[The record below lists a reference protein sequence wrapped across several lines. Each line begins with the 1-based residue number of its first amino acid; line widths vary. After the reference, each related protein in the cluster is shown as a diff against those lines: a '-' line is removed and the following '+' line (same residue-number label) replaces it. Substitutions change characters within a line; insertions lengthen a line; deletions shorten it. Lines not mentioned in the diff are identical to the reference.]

1 MSMITIRNL
10 QFQYDAAPEINA
22 LYGIDLEI
30 RKGECIVLTG
40 ESGCGKTTLTR
51 CLNGLIPNFFEGTLT
66 GEILYEGVPVNKLE
80 QYELSRKIG
89 TVFQDSRSQ
98 FFAVNTTD
106 EVAFGCENL
115 AFPTERINQNVDAA
129 FSRMNIDV
137 LRDRSLFGLSSG
149 EKQRLAVASIYA
161 MDTDVIVLDEPTA
174 NLDGETI
181 QNLRELLFTLKAE
194 GKTLIISE
202 HRLSWLGGIADRYVY
217 MRKGRIEKIWG
228 AAEAACLSP
237 DVLREYGLRS
247 IQNVLFPTRKTP
259 ARSDANELT
268 CQNLCIYYG
277 KQEIIHDLN
286 FHFTWGEEGR
296 IIGIVGANGSGKTT
310 FSKVLCGLMA
320 PRTGKIH
327 LNGKKMT
334 HRELLKKT
342 YFVMQDAD
350 YQLFTESVTHEME
363 LAARKNKQ
371 KNVRSSKEETTN
383 ILDRFGLAE
392 YSERHPLSLSG
403 GQKQRVTIAASI
415 AAKSDILVLDEPTS
429 GLDGR
434 NMLRLKNILREL
446 KKQGMLIFIVTHDA
460 EFLEGLTDELLTIS
474 NKEENMD
481 KREKQQSP
489 LRGILQFASQ
499 RKGLLRISVILSV
512 LSSAFGMV
520 PYAAVA
526 VLLGKALDNAL
537 TIEWAVSLTLVAL
550 AGYFLKHFLYSKST
564 LCSHKAAYE
573 IIQNIRC
580 AIMRKMS
587 KMSMGTIQEKSSG
600 EFKQLVIDDSGSFVP
615 TSVTAGE
622 FTIFAKTGPAV
633 IKKAGVVVE
642 HTDFVGKY
650 PLTPGRT
657 LSALELSLIP
667 KLPEWYIIPP
677 EVVDICK
684 HAQKTTGRPMQ
695 MRNFLLRGPAGTGKT
710 MGAKA
715 IAAGLGLPYMKYTC
729 SANTEIFDF
738 TGMIFPET
746 DAVSTGSPE
755 LDREREILKSMGG
768 ISYANVA
775 KLMRFPDLDD
785 MDYDPAGVYQALTG
799 VENLAATVQDCM
811 SVVLE
816 KVTEKVQALSKR
828 AETCQSSG
836 QNYTYV
842 ETDFVKALKHGY
854 LVEVQEP
861 STIIQ
866 PGVLV
871 GLNSLLEQE
880 GSITLPTGEII
891 RRHPDTVVIVTTNVS
906 YEGCRQ
912 MNQSVVDRMSLVKDI
927 ELPEPEVMVQ
937 RAMAVTGC
945 ADEYLVSQMV
955 QVVNDM
961 ADYCRKNSITDGA
974 CGMRSLID
982 WVISAEI
989 SGDPYLS
996 AKYTVISKA
1005 TADEEDR
1012 EALITTILDPMFAPK
1027 RKRTSA

>member
-1 MSMITIRNL
+1 MSVSINNL
-10 QFQYDAAPEINA
+10 FNY
-22 LYGIDLEI
+22 
-30 RKGECIVLTG
+30 
-40 ESGCGKTTLTR
+40 
-51 CLNGLIPNFFEGTLT
+51 
-66 GEILYEGVPVNKLE
+66 
-80 QYELSRKIG
+80 
-89 TVFQDSRSQ
+89 SRSLPVP
-98 FFAVNTTD
+98 FDTMTNKKV
-106 EVAFGCENL
+106 
-115 AFPTERINQNVDAA
+115 
-129 FSRMNIDV
+129 
-137 LRDRSLFGLSSG
+137 
-149 EKQRLAVASIYA
+149 KVASMYGA
-161 MDTDVIVLDEPTA
+161 
-174 NLDGETI
+174 
-181 QNLRELLFTLKAE
+181 
-194 GKTLIISE
+194 KTE
-202 HRLSWLGGIADRYVY
+202 
-217 MRKGRIEKIWG
+217 
-228 AAEAACLSP
+228 
-237 DVLREYGLRS
+237 
-247 IQNVLFPTRKTP
+247 
-259 ARSDANELT
+259 
-268 CQNLCIYYG
+268 
-277 KQEIIHDLN
+277 
-286 FHFTWGEEGR
+286 
-296 IIGIVGANGSGKTT
+296 
-310 FSKVLCGLMA
+310 
-320 PRTGKIH
+320 
-327 LNGKKMT
+327 
-334 HRELLKKT
+334 
-342 YFVMQDAD
+342 
-350 YQLFTESVTHEME
+350 
-363 LAARKNKQ
+363 
-371 KNVRSSKEETTN
+371 
-383 ILDRFGLAE
+383 
-392 YSERHPLSLSG
+392 
-403 GQKQRVTIAASI
+403 
-415 AAKSDILVLDEPTS
+415 
-429 GLDGR
+429 
-434 NMLRLKNILREL
+434 
-446 KKQGMLIFIVTHDA
+446 
-460 EFLEGLTDELLTIS
+460 
-474 NKEENMD
+474 
-481 KREKQQSP
+481 
-489 LRGILQFASQ
+489 
-499 RKGLLRISVILSV
+499 
-512 LSSAFGMV
+512 
-520 PYAAVA
+520 
-526 VLLGKALDNAL
+526 
-537 TIEWAVSLTLVAL
+537 
-550 AGYFLKHFLYSKST
+550 ST
-564 LCSHKAAYE
+564 LCGSVIKAVHAMC
-573 IIQNIRC
+573 RC
-580 AIMRKMS
+580 MN
-587 KMSMGTIQEKSSG
+587 GTGEGAVGQIDTNKSVAEYKSSVG
-600 EFKQLVIDDSGSFVP
+600 PDAYHLVVFDAASGSALASVYDKNTELIEQYVAHPSQRDGAAIFFALMPFLMSDVEFDETFQEYYDQFIAGYPDMAKATESMAILCDNAYRRIKDDTCPAHINITVDKSGNLMRVSQGQLDSGSFVP

-650 PLTPGRT
+650 PLTLGRT
-657 LSALELSLIP
+657 LSALEQSLIP

-746 DAVSTGSPE
+746 DAVSTGSLE

-775 KLMRFPDLDD
+775 KLMRLPDLDD

-828 AETCQSSG
+828 AENRQSSG

>member
-1 MSMITIRNL
+1 MSVSINNL
-10 QFQYDAAPEINA
+10 FNY
-22 LYGIDLEI
+22 
-30 RKGECIVLTG
+30 
-40 ESGCGKTTLTR
+40 
-51 CLNGLIPNFFEGTLT
+51 
-66 GEILYEGVPVNKLE
+66 
-80 QYELSRKIG
+80 
-89 TVFQDSRSQ
+89 SRSLPVP
-98 FFAVNTTD
+98 FDTMTNKKV
-106 EVAFGCENL
+106 
-115 AFPTERINQNVDAA
+115 
-129 FSRMNIDV
+129 
-137 LRDRSLFGLSSG
+137 
-149 EKQRLAVASIYA
+149 KVASMYGA
-161 MDTDVIVLDEPTA
+161 
-174 NLDGETI
+174 
-181 QNLRELLFTLKAE
+181 
-194 GKTLIISE
+194 KTE
-202 HRLSWLGGIADRYVY
+202 
-217 MRKGRIEKIWG
+217 
-228 AAEAACLSP
+228 
-237 DVLREYGLRS
+237 
-247 IQNVLFPTRKTP
+247 
-259 ARSDANELT
+259 
-268 CQNLCIYYG
+268 
-277 KQEIIHDLN
+277 
-286 FHFTWGEEGR
+286 
-296 IIGIVGANGSGKTT
+296 
-310 FSKVLCGLMA
+310 
-320 PRTGKIH
+320 
-327 LNGKKMT
+327 
-334 HRELLKKT
+334 
-342 YFVMQDAD
+342 
-350 YQLFTESVTHEME
+350 
-363 LAARKNKQ
+363 
-371 KNVRSSKEETTN
+371 
-383 ILDRFGLAE
+383 
-392 YSERHPLSLSG
+392 
-403 GQKQRVTIAASI
+403 
-415 AAKSDILVLDEPTS
+415 
-429 GLDGR
+429 
-434 NMLRLKNILREL
+434 
-446 KKQGMLIFIVTHDA
+446 
-460 EFLEGLTDELLTIS
+460 
-474 NKEENMD
+474 
-481 KREKQQSP
+481 
-489 LRGILQFASQ
+489 
-499 RKGLLRISVILSV
+499 
-512 LSSAFGMV
+512 
-520 PYAAVA
+520 
-526 VLLGKALDNAL
+526 
-537 TIEWAVSLTLVAL
+537 
-550 AGYFLKHFLYSKST
+550 ST
-564 LCSHKAAYE
+564 LCGSVIKAVHAMC
-573 IIQNIRC
+573 RC
-580 AIMRKMS
+580 MN
-587 KMSMGTIQEKSSG
+587 GTGEGAVGQIDTNKSVAEYKSSVG
-600 EFKQLVIDDSGSFVP
+600 PDAYHLVVFDAASGSALASVYDKNTELIEQYVAHPSQRDGAAIFFALMPFLMSDVEFDETFQEYYDQFIAGYPDMAKATESMAILCDNAYRRIKDDTCPAHINITVDKSGNLMRVSQGQLDSGSFVP

-650 PLTPGRT
+650 PLTSGRT

-746 DAVSTGSPE
+746 DAVSTGSSE

-775 KLMRFPDLDD
+775 KLMRLPDLDD

-828 AETCQSSG
+828 AENRQSSG

-906 YEGCRQ
+906 YEGCRP

-927 ELPEPEVMVQ
+927 GLPEPEVMVQ

-1027 RKRTSA
+1027 RKRTTA

>member
-1 MSMITIRNL
+1 MSVSINNL
-10 QFQYDAAPEINA
+10 FNYSRSLPVPFDTMTNKKVKVASMYGAKTESTLCGSVIKAVHAMCRCMNGTGEGAVGQIDTNKSVAEYKSSVGPDAYHLVVFDAASGSA
-22 LYGIDLEI
+22 LASVYDKNTE
-30 RKGECIVLTG
+30 
-40 ESGCGKTTLTR
+40 
-51 CLNGLIPNFFEGTLT
+51 LI
-66 GEILYEGVPVNKLE
+66 E
-80 QYELSRKIG
+80 QY
-89 TVFQDSRSQ
+89 VAHPSQ
-98 FFAVNTTD
+98 RDGAAIFFA
-106 EVAFGCENL
+106 
-115 AFPTERINQNVDAA
+115 
-129 FSRMNIDV
+129 
-137 LRDRSLFGLSSG
+137 
-149 EKQRLAVASIYA
+149 
-161 MDTDVIVLDEPTA
+161 
-174 NLDGETI
+174 
-181 QNLRELLFTLKAE
+181 
-194 GKTLIISE
+194 
-202 HRLSWLGGIADRYVY
+202 
-217 MRKGRIEKIWG
+217 
-228 AAEAACLSP
+228 
-237 DVLREYGLRS
+237 
-247 IQNVLFPTRKTP
+247 
-259 ARSDANELT
+259 
-268 CQNLCIYYG
+268 
-277 KQEIIHDLN
+277 
-286 FHFTWGEEGR
+286 
-296 IIGIVGANGSGKTT
+296 
-310 FSKVLCGLMA
+310 LM
-320 PRTGKIH
+320 PF
-327 LNGKKMT
+327 LM
-334 HRELLKKT
+334 
-342 YFVMQDAD
+342 
-350 YQLFTESVTHEME
+350 S
-363 LAARKNKQ
+363 
-371 KNVRSSKEETTN
+371 
-383 ILDRFGLAE
+383 
-392 YSERHPLSLSG
+392 
-403 GQKQRVTIAASI
+403 
-415 AAKSDILVLDEPTS
+415 
-429 GLDGR
+429 
-434 NMLRLKNILREL
+434 
-446 KKQGMLIFIVTHDA
+446 DA
-460 EFLEGLTDELLTIS
+460 EFDETFQEYYDQFIAGYPDMAKATES
-474 NKEENMD
+474 MA
-481 KREKQQSP
+481 
-489 LRGILQFASQ
+489 ILC
-499 RKGLLRISVILSV
+499 
-512 LSSAFGMV
+512 
-520 PYAAVA
+520 
-526 VLLGKALDNAL
+526 DNAYRRIKDDTCPAHINITVDKSGNL
-537 TIEWAVSLTLVAL
+537 MRVSQ
-550 AGYFLKHFLYSKST
+550 G
-564 LCSHKAAYE
+564 
-573 IIQNIRC
+573 
-580 AIMRKMS
+580 
-587 KMSMGTIQEKSSG
+587 
-600 EFKQLVIDDSGSFVP
+600 QLDSGSFVP

-746 DAVSTGSPE
+746 DAVSTGSSE

-775 KLMRFPDLDD
+775 KLMRLPELDD

-828 AETCQSSG
+828 AENRQSSG
-836 QNYTYV
+836 QNYAYV

-927 ELPEPEVMVQ
+927 DLPEPEVMVQ

>member
-1 MSMITIRNL
+1 MSVSINNL
-10 QFQYDAAPEINA
+10 FNYSRSLPVPFDTMTNKKVKVASMYGAKTESTLCGSVIKAVHAMCRCMNGTGEGAVGQIDTNKSVAEYKSSVGPDAYHLVVFDAASGSA
-22 LYGIDLEI
+22 LASVYDKNTE
-30 RKGECIVLTG
+30 
-40 ESGCGKTTLTR
+40 
-51 CLNGLIPNFFEGTLT
+51 LI
-66 GEILYEGVPVNKLE
+66 E
-80 QYELSRKIG
+80 QY
-89 TVFQDSRSQ
+89 VAHPSQ
-98 FFAVNTTD
+98 RDGAAIFFA
-106 EVAFGCENL
+106 
-115 AFPTERINQNVDAA
+115 
-129 FSRMNIDV
+129 
-137 LRDRSLFGLSSG
+137 
-149 EKQRLAVASIYA
+149 
-161 MDTDVIVLDEPTA
+161 
-174 NLDGETI
+174 
-181 QNLRELLFTLKAE
+181 
-194 GKTLIISE
+194 
-202 HRLSWLGGIADRYVY
+202 
-217 MRKGRIEKIWG
+217 
-228 AAEAACLSP
+228 
-237 DVLREYGLRS
+237 
-247 IQNVLFPTRKTP
+247 
-259 ARSDANELT
+259 
-268 CQNLCIYYG
+268 
-277 KQEIIHDLN
+277 
-286 FHFTWGEEGR
+286 
-296 IIGIVGANGSGKTT
+296 
-310 FSKVLCGLMA
+310 LM
-320 PRTGKIH
+320 PF
-327 LNGKKMT
+327 LM
-334 HRELLKKT
+334 
-342 YFVMQDAD
+342 
-350 YQLFTESVTHEME
+350 S
-363 LAARKNKQ
+363 
-371 KNVRSSKEETTN
+371 
-383 ILDRFGLAE
+383 
-392 YSERHPLSLSG
+392 
-403 GQKQRVTIAASI
+403 
-415 AAKSDILVLDEPTS
+415 
-429 GLDGR
+429 
-434 NMLRLKNILREL
+434 
-446 KKQGMLIFIVTHDA
+446 DA
-460 EFLEGLTDELLTIS
+460 EFDETFQEYYDQFIAGYPDMAKATES
-474 NKEENMD
+474 MA
-481 KREKQQSP
+481 
-489 LRGILQFASQ
+489 ILC
-499 RKGLLRISVILSV
+499 
-512 LSSAFGMV
+512 
-520 PYAAVA
+520 
-526 VLLGKALDNAL
+526 DNAYRRIKDDTCPAHINITVDKSGNL
-537 TIEWAVSLTLVAL
+537 MRVSQ
-550 AGYFLKHFLYSKST
+550 G
-564 LCSHKAAYE
+564 
-573 IIQNIRC
+573 
-580 AIMRKMS
+580 
-587 KMSMGTIQEKSSG
+587 
-600 EFKQLVIDDSGSFVP
+600 QLDSGSFVP

-633 IKKAGVVVE
+633 IKKAGVMVE

-746 DAVSTGSPE
+746 DAVSTGSSE

-775 KLMRFPDLDD
+775 KLMRLPDLDD

-828 AETCQSSG
+828 AENRQSSG

-906 YEGCRQ
+906 YEGCRS

>member
-1 MSMITIRNL
+1 MSVSINNL
-10 QFQYDAAPEINA
+10 FNYSRSLPVPFDTMTNKKVKVASMYGAKTESTLCASVIKAVHAMCRCMNGTGEGAVGQIDTNKSVAEYKSSVGPDAYHLVVFDAASGSA
-22 LYGIDLEI
+22 LASVYDKNTE
-30 RKGECIVLTG
+30 
-40 ESGCGKTTLTR
+40 
-51 CLNGLIPNFFEGTLT
+51 LI
-66 GEILYEGVPVNKLE
+66 E
-80 QYELSRKIG
+80 QY
-89 TVFQDSRSQ
+89 VAHPSQ
-98 FFAVNTTD
+98 RDGAAIFFALMP
-106 EVAFGCENL
+106 FL
-115 AFPTERINQNVDAA
+115 
-129 FSRMNIDV
+129 M
-137 LRDRSLFGLSSG
+137 
-149 EKQRLAVASIYA
+149 
-161 MDTDVIVLDEPTA
+161 
-174 NLDGETI
+174 
-181 QNLRELLFTLKAE
+181 
-194 GKTLIISE
+194 
-202 HRLSWLGGIADRYVY
+202 
-217 MRKGRIEKIWG
+217 
-228 AAEAACLSP
+228 
-237 DVLREYGLRS
+237 
-247 IQNVLFPTRKTP
+247 
-259 ARSDANELT
+259 SDAEFDET
-268 CQNLCIYYG
+268 FQEYYDQFIAG
-277 KQEIIHDLN
+277 YPD
-286 FHFTWGEEGR
+286 
-296 IIGIVGANGSGKTT
+296 
-310 FSKVLCGLMA
+310 MA
-320 PRTGKIH
+320 K
-327 LNGKKMT
+327 
-334 HRELLKKT
+334 
-342 YFVMQDAD
+342 A
-350 YQLFTESVTHEME
+350 TESV
-363 LAARKNKQ
+363 A
-371 KNVRSSKEETTN
+371 
-383 ILDRFGLAE
+383 ILC
-392 YSERHPLSLSG
+392 
-403 GQKQRVTIAASI
+403 
-415 AAKSDILVLDEPTS
+415 
-429 GLDGR
+429 
-434 NMLRLKNILREL
+434 
-446 KKQGMLIFIVTHDA
+446 
-460 EFLEGLTDELLTIS
+460 
-474 NKEENMD
+474 
-481 KREKQQSP
+481 
-489 LRGILQFASQ
+489 
-499 RKGLLRISVILSV
+499 
-512 LSSAFGMV
+512 
-520 PYAAVA
+520 
-526 VLLGKALDNAL
+526 DNAYRRIKDDTCPAHINITVDKSGNL
-537 TIEWAVSLTLVAL
+537 MRVSQ
-550 AGYFLKHFLYSKST
+550 G
-564 LCSHKAAYE
+564 
-573 IIQNIRC
+573 
-580 AIMRKMS
+580 
-587 KMSMGTIQEKSSG
+587 
-600 EFKQLVIDDSGSFVP
+600 QLDSGSFVP

-775 KLMRFPDLDD
+775 KLMRLPDLDD

-828 AETCQSSG
+828 AENRQSSG
-836 QNYTYV
+836 QNYAYV

-906 YEGCRQ
+906 YEGCRS

>member
-1 MSMITIRNL
+1 MSVSINNL
-10 QFQYDAAPEINA
+10 FNYSRSLPIPFDTMTNKKVKVASMYGAKTESTLCGSVIKAVHAMCRCMNGTGEGAVGQIDTNKSVAEYKSSVGPDAYHLVVFDAASGSA
-22 LYGIDLEI
+22 LASVYDKNTE
-30 RKGECIVLTG
+30 
-40 ESGCGKTTLTR
+40 
-51 CLNGLIPNFFEGTLT
+51 LI
-66 GEILYEGVPVNKLE
+66 E
-80 QYELSRKIG
+80 QY
-89 TVFQDSRSQ
+89 VAHPSQ
-98 FFAVNTTD
+98 RDGAAIFFA
-106 EVAFGCENL
+106 
-115 AFPTERINQNVDAA
+115 
-129 FSRMNIDV
+129 
-137 LRDRSLFGLSSG
+137 
-149 EKQRLAVASIYA
+149 
-161 MDTDVIVLDEPTA
+161 
-174 NLDGETI
+174 
-181 QNLRELLFTLKAE
+181 
-194 GKTLIISE
+194 
-202 HRLSWLGGIADRYVY
+202 
-217 MRKGRIEKIWG
+217 
-228 AAEAACLSP
+228 
-237 DVLREYGLRS
+237 
-247 IQNVLFPTRKTP
+247 
-259 ARSDANELT
+259 
-268 CQNLCIYYG
+268 
-277 KQEIIHDLN
+277 
-286 FHFTWGEEGR
+286 
-296 IIGIVGANGSGKTT
+296 
-310 FSKVLCGLMA
+310 LM
-320 PRTGKIH
+320 PF
-327 LNGKKMT
+327 LM
-334 HRELLKKT
+334 
-342 YFVMQDAD
+342 
-350 YQLFTESVTHEME
+350 S
-363 LAARKNKQ
+363 
-371 KNVRSSKEETTN
+371 
-383 ILDRFGLAE
+383 
-392 YSERHPLSLSG
+392 
-403 GQKQRVTIAASI
+403 
-415 AAKSDILVLDEPTS
+415 
-429 GLDGR
+429 
-434 NMLRLKNILREL
+434 
-446 KKQGMLIFIVTHDA
+446 DA
-460 EFLEGLTDELLTIS
+460 EFDETFQEYYDQFIAGYPDMAKATES
-474 NKEENMD
+474 MA
-481 KREKQQSP
+481 
-489 LRGILQFASQ
+489 ILC
-499 RKGLLRISVILSV
+499 
-512 LSSAFGMV
+512 
-520 PYAAVA
+520 
-526 VLLGKALDNAL
+526 DNAYRRIKDDTCPAHINITVDKSGNL
-537 TIEWAVSLTLVAL
+537 MRVSQ
-550 AGYFLKHFLYSKST
+550 G
-564 LCSHKAAYE
+564 
-573 IIQNIRC
+573 
-580 AIMRKMS
+580 
-587 KMSMGTIQEKSSG
+587 
-600 EFKQLVIDDSGSFVP
+600 QLDSGSFVP

-746 DAVSTGSPE
+746 DAVSTGSSE

-775 KLMRFPDLDD
+775 KLMRLPDLDD

-828 AETCQSSG
+828 TENRQSSG

-906 YEGCRQ
+906 YEGCRS

>member
-1 MSMITIRNL
+1 MSVSINNL
-10 QFQYDAAPEINA
+10 FNYSRSLPVPFDTMTNKKVKVASMYGAKTESTLCGSVIKAVHAMCRCMNGTGEGAVGQIDTNKSVAEYKSSVGPDAYHLVVFDAASGSA
-22 LYGIDLEI
+22 LASVYDKNTE
-30 RKGECIVLTG
+30 
-40 ESGCGKTTLTR
+40 
-51 CLNGLIPNFFEGTLT
+51 LI
-66 GEILYEGVPVNKLE
+66 E
-80 QYELSRKIG
+80 QY
-89 TVFQDSRSQ
+89 VAHPSQ
-98 FFAVNTTD
+98 RDGAAIFFA
-106 EVAFGCENL
+106 
-115 AFPTERINQNVDAA
+115 
-129 FSRMNIDV
+129 
-137 LRDRSLFGLSSG
+137 
-149 EKQRLAVASIYA
+149 
-161 MDTDVIVLDEPTA
+161 
-174 NLDGETI
+174 
-181 QNLRELLFTLKAE
+181 
-194 GKTLIISE
+194 
-202 HRLSWLGGIADRYVY
+202 
-217 MRKGRIEKIWG
+217 
-228 AAEAACLSP
+228 
-237 DVLREYGLRS
+237 
-247 IQNVLFPTRKTP
+247 
-259 ARSDANELT
+259 
-268 CQNLCIYYG
+268 
-277 KQEIIHDLN
+277 
-286 FHFTWGEEGR
+286 
-296 IIGIVGANGSGKTT
+296 
-310 FSKVLCGLMA
+310 LM
-320 PRTGKIH
+320 PF
-327 LNGKKMT
+327 LM
-334 HRELLKKT
+334 
-342 YFVMQDAD
+342 
-350 YQLFTESVTHEME
+350 S
-363 LAARKNKQ
+363 
-371 KNVRSSKEETTN
+371 
-383 ILDRFGLAE
+383 
-392 YSERHPLSLSG
+392 
-403 GQKQRVTIAASI
+403 
-415 AAKSDILVLDEPTS
+415 
-429 GLDGR
+429 
-434 NMLRLKNILREL
+434 
-446 KKQGMLIFIVTHDA
+446 DA
-460 EFLEGLTDELLTIS
+460 EFDETFQEYYDQFIAGYPDMAKATES
-474 NKEENMD
+474 MA
-481 KREKQQSP
+481 
-489 LRGILQFASQ
+489 ILC
-499 RKGLLRISVILSV
+499 
-512 LSSAFGMV
+512 
-520 PYAAVA
+520 
-526 VLLGKALDNAL
+526 DNAYRRIKDDTCPAHINITVDKSGNL
-537 TIEWAVSLTLVAL
+537 MRVSQ
-550 AGYFLKHFLYSKST
+550 G
-564 LCSHKAAYE
+564 
-573 IIQNIRC
+573 
-580 AIMRKMS
+580 
-587 KMSMGTIQEKSSG
+587 
-600 EFKQLVIDDSGSFVP
+600 QLDSGSFVP

-746 DAVSTGSPE
+746 DAVSTGSSE

-775 KLMRFPDLDD
+775 KLMRLPHLDD

-828 AETCQSSG
+828 AENRQSSG

>member
-1 MSMITIRNL
+1 MSVSINNL
-10 QFQYDAAPEINA
+10 FNYSRSLPVPFDTVTNKKVKVASMYGAKTESTLCGSVIKAVHAMCRCMNGTGEGAVGQIDTNKSVAEYKSSVGPDAYHLVVFDAASGSA
-22 LYGIDLEI
+22 LASVYDKNTE
-30 RKGECIVLTG
+30 
-40 ESGCGKTTLTR
+40 
-51 CLNGLIPNFFEGTLT
+51 LI
-66 GEILYEGVPVNKLE
+66 E
-80 QYELSRKIG
+80 QY
-89 TVFQDSRSQ
+89 VAHPSQ
-98 FFAVNTTD
+98 RDGAAIFFA
-106 EVAFGCENL
+106 
-115 AFPTERINQNVDAA
+115 
-129 FSRMNIDV
+129 
-137 LRDRSLFGLSSG
+137 
-149 EKQRLAVASIYA
+149 
-161 MDTDVIVLDEPTA
+161 
-174 NLDGETI
+174 
-181 QNLRELLFTLKAE
+181 
-194 GKTLIISE
+194 
-202 HRLSWLGGIADRYVY
+202 
-217 MRKGRIEKIWG
+217 
-228 AAEAACLSP
+228 
-237 DVLREYGLRS
+237 
-247 IQNVLFPTRKTP
+247 
-259 ARSDANELT
+259 
-268 CQNLCIYYG
+268 
-277 KQEIIHDLN
+277 
-286 FHFTWGEEGR
+286 
-296 IIGIVGANGSGKTT
+296 
-310 FSKVLCGLMA
+310 LM
-320 PRTGKIH
+320 PF
-327 LNGKKMT
+327 LM
-334 HRELLKKT
+334 
-342 YFVMQDAD
+342 
-350 YQLFTESVTHEME
+350 S
-363 LAARKNKQ
+363 
-371 KNVRSSKEETTN
+371 
-383 ILDRFGLAE
+383 
-392 YSERHPLSLSG
+392 
-403 GQKQRVTIAASI
+403 
-415 AAKSDILVLDEPTS
+415 
-429 GLDGR
+429 
-434 NMLRLKNILREL
+434 
-446 KKQGMLIFIVTHDA
+446 DA
-460 EFLEGLTDELLTIS
+460 EFDETFQEYYDQFIAGYPDMAKATES
-474 NKEENMD
+474 MA
-481 KREKQQSP
+481 
-489 LRGILQFASQ
+489 ILC
-499 RKGLLRISVILSV
+499 
-512 LSSAFGMV
+512 
-520 PYAAVA
+520 
-526 VLLGKALDNAL
+526 DNAYRRIKDDTCPAHINITVDKSGNL
-537 TIEWAVSLTLVAL
+537 MRVSQ
-550 AGYFLKHFLYSKST
+550 G
-564 LCSHKAAYE
+564 
-573 IIQNIRC
+573 
-580 AIMRKMS
+580 
-587 KMSMGTIQEKSSG
+587 
-600 EFKQLVIDDSGSFVP
+600 QLDSGSFVP

-746 DAVSTGSPE
+746 DAVSTGSSE

-775 KLMRFPDLDD
+775 KLLRLPDLDD

-828 AETCQSSG
+828 AENRQSSG

>member
-1 MSMITIRNL
+1 MSVSINNL
-10 QFQYDAAPEINA
+10 FNYSRSLPVPFDTMTNKKVKVASMYGAKTESTLCGSVIKAVHAMCRCMNGTGEGAVGQIDANKSVAEYKSSVGPDAYHLVVFDAASGSA
-22 LYGIDLEI
+22 LASVYDKNTE
-30 RKGECIVLTG
+30 
-40 ESGCGKTTLTR
+40 
-51 CLNGLIPNFFEGTLT
+51 LI
-66 GEILYEGVPVNKLE
+66 E
-80 QYELSRKIG
+80 QY
-89 TVFQDSRSQ
+89 VAHPSQ
-98 FFAVNTTD
+98 RDGAAIFFA
-106 EVAFGCENL
+106 
-115 AFPTERINQNVDAA
+115 
-129 FSRMNIDV
+129 
-137 LRDRSLFGLSSG
+137 
-149 EKQRLAVASIYA
+149 
-161 MDTDVIVLDEPTA
+161 
-174 NLDGETI
+174 
-181 QNLRELLFTLKAE
+181 
-194 GKTLIISE
+194 
-202 HRLSWLGGIADRYVY
+202 
-217 MRKGRIEKIWG
+217 
-228 AAEAACLSP
+228 
-237 DVLREYGLRS
+237 
-247 IQNVLFPTRKTP
+247 
-259 ARSDANELT
+259 
-268 CQNLCIYYG
+268 
-277 KQEIIHDLN
+277 
-286 FHFTWGEEGR
+286 
-296 IIGIVGANGSGKTT
+296 
-310 FSKVLCGLMA
+310 LM
-320 PRTGKIH
+320 PF
-327 LNGKKMT
+327 LM
-334 HRELLKKT
+334 
-342 YFVMQDAD
+342 
-350 YQLFTESVTHEME
+350 S
-363 LAARKNKQ
+363 
-371 KNVRSSKEETTN
+371 
-383 ILDRFGLAE
+383 
-392 YSERHPLSLSG
+392 
-403 GQKQRVTIAASI
+403 
-415 AAKSDILVLDEPTS
+415 
-429 GLDGR
+429 
-434 NMLRLKNILREL
+434 
-446 KKQGMLIFIVTHDA
+446 DA
-460 EFLEGLTDELLTIS
+460 EFDETFQEYYDQFIAGYPDMAKATES
-474 NKEENMD
+474 MA
-481 KREKQQSP
+481 
-489 LRGILQFASQ
+489 ILC
-499 RKGLLRISVILSV
+499 
-512 LSSAFGMV
+512 
-520 PYAAVA
+520 
-526 VLLGKALDNAL
+526 DNAYRRIKDDTCPAHINITVDKSGNL
-537 TIEWAVSLTLVAL
+537 MRVSQ
-550 AGYFLKHFLYSKST
+550 G
-564 LCSHKAAYE
+564 
-573 IIQNIRC
+573 
-580 AIMRKMS
+580 
-587 KMSMGTIQEKSSG
+587 
-600 EFKQLVIDDSGSFVP
+600 QLDSGSFVP

-828 AETCQSSG
+828 AENRQSSG

-906 YEGCRQ
+906 YEGCRS

>member
-1 MSMITIRNL
+1 MSVSINNL
-10 QFQYDAAPEINA
+10 FNY
-22 LYGIDLEI
+22 
-30 RKGECIVLTG
+30 
-40 ESGCGKTTLTR
+40 
-51 CLNGLIPNFFEGTLT
+51 
-66 GEILYEGVPVNKLE
+66 
-80 QYELSRKIG
+80 
-89 TVFQDSRSQ
+89 SRSLPVP
-98 FFAVNTTD
+98 FDTMTNKKV
-106 EVAFGCENL
+106 
-115 AFPTERINQNVDAA
+115 
-129 FSRMNIDV
+129 
-137 LRDRSLFGLSSG
+137 
-149 EKQRLAVASIYA
+149 KVASMYGA
-161 MDTDVIVLDEPTA
+161 
-174 NLDGETI
+174 
-181 QNLRELLFTLKAE
+181 
-194 GKTLIISE
+194 KTE
-202 HRLSWLGGIADRYVY
+202 
-217 MRKGRIEKIWG
+217 
-228 AAEAACLSP
+228 
-237 DVLREYGLRS
+237 
-247 IQNVLFPTRKTP
+247 
-259 ARSDANELT
+259 
-268 CQNLCIYYG
+268 
-277 KQEIIHDLN
+277 
-286 FHFTWGEEGR
+286 
-296 IIGIVGANGSGKTT
+296 
-310 FSKVLCGLMA
+310 
-320 PRTGKIH
+320 
-327 LNGKKMT
+327 
-334 HRELLKKT
+334 
-342 YFVMQDAD
+342 
-350 YQLFTESVTHEME
+350 
-363 LAARKNKQ
+363 
-371 KNVRSSKEETTN
+371 
-383 ILDRFGLAE
+383 
-392 YSERHPLSLSG
+392 
-403 GQKQRVTIAASI
+403 
-415 AAKSDILVLDEPTS
+415 
-429 GLDGR
+429 
-434 NMLRLKNILREL
+434 
-446 KKQGMLIFIVTHDA
+446 
-460 EFLEGLTDELLTIS
+460 
-474 NKEENMD
+474 
-481 KREKQQSP
+481 
-489 LRGILQFASQ
+489 
-499 RKGLLRISVILSV
+499 
-512 LSSAFGMV
+512 
-520 PYAAVA
+520 
-526 VLLGKALDNAL
+526 
-537 TIEWAVSLTLVAL
+537 
-550 AGYFLKHFLYSKST
+550 ST
-564 LCSHKAAYE
+564 LCGSVIKAVHAMC
-573 IIQNIRC
+573 RC
-580 AIMRKMS
+580 MN
-587 KMSMGTIQEKSSG
+587 GTGEGAVGQIDTNKSVAEYKSSVG
-600 EFKQLVIDDSGSFVP
+600 PDAYHLVVFDAASGSALASVYDKNTELIEQYVAHPSQRDGAAIFFALMPFLMSDVEFDETFQEYYDQFIAGYPDMAKATESMAILCDNAYRRIKDDTCPAHINITVDKSGNLMRVSQGQLDSGSFVP

-746 DAVSTGSPE
+746 DAVSTGSLE

-775 KLMRFPDLDD
+775 KLMRLPDLDD

-828 AETCQSSG
+828 AENRQSSG

-961 ADYCRKNSITDGA
+961 VDYCRKNSITDGA

>member
-1 MSMITIRNL
+1 MSVSINNL
-10 QFQYDAAPEINA
+10 FNYSRSLPVPFDTMTNKKVKVASMYGAKTESTLCGSVIKAVHAMCRCMNGTGEGAVGQIDTNKSVAEYKSSIGPDAYHLVVFDAASGSA
-22 LYGIDLEI
+22 LASVYDKNTE
-30 RKGECIVLTG
+30 
-40 ESGCGKTTLTR
+40 
-51 CLNGLIPNFFEGTLT
+51 LI
-66 GEILYEGVPVNKLE
+66 E
-80 QYELSRKIG
+80 QY
-89 TVFQDSRSQ
+89 VAHPSQ
-98 FFAVNTTD
+98 RDGAAIFFA
-106 EVAFGCENL
+106 
-115 AFPTERINQNVDAA
+115 
-129 FSRMNIDV
+129 
-137 LRDRSLFGLSSG
+137 
-149 EKQRLAVASIYA
+149 
-161 MDTDVIVLDEPTA
+161 
-174 NLDGETI
+174 
-181 QNLRELLFTLKAE
+181 
-194 GKTLIISE
+194 
-202 HRLSWLGGIADRYVY
+202 
-217 MRKGRIEKIWG
+217 
-228 AAEAACLSP
+228 
-237 DVLREYGLRS
+237 
-247 IQNVLFPTRKTP
+247 
-259 ARSDANELT
+259 
-268 CQNLCIYYG
+268 
-277 KQEIIHDLN
+277 
-286 FHFTWGEEGR
+286 
-296 IIGIVGANGSGKTT
+296 
-310 FSKVLCGLMA
+310 LM
-320 PRTGKIH
+320 PF
-327 LNGKKMT
+327 LM
-334 HRELLKKT
+334 
-342 YFVMQDAD
+342 
-350 YQLFTESVTHEME
+350 S
-363 LAARKNKQ
+363 
-371 KNVRSSKEETTN
+371 
-383 ILDRFGLAE
+383 
-392 YSERHPLSLSG
+392 
-403 GQKQRVTIAASI
+403 
-415 AAKSDILVLDEPTS
+415 
-429 GLDGR
+429 
-434 NMLRLKNILREL
+434 
-446 KKQGMLIFIVTHDA
+446 DA
-460 EFLEGLTDELLTIS
+460 EFDETFQEYYDQFVAGYPDMAKATES
-474 NKEENMD
+474 MA
-481 KREKQQSP
+481 
-489 LRGILQFASQ
+489 ILC
-499 RKGLLRISVILSV
+499 
-512 LSSAFGMV
+512 
-520 PYAAVA
+520 
-526 VLLGKALDNAL
+526 DNAYRRIKDDTCPAHINITVDKSGNL
-537 TIEWAVSLTLVAL
+537 MRVSQ
-550 AGYFLKHFLYSKST
+550 G
-564 LCSHKAAYE
+564 
-573 IIQNIRC
+573 
-580 AIMRKMS
+580 
-587 KMSMGTIQEKSSG
+587 
-600 EFKQLVIDDSGSFVP
+600 QLDSGSFVP

-622 FTIFAKTGPAV
+622 FTIFAKTGAAV

-746 DAVSTGSPE
+746 DAVSTGSSE

-775 KLMRFPDLDD
+775 KLMRLPDLDD

-828 AETCQSSG
+828 AENRQSSG

>member
-1 MSMITIRNL
+1 MSVSINNL
-10 QFQYDAAPEINA
+10 FNYSRSLPVPFDTMTNKKVKVASMYGAKTESTLCGSVIKAVHAMCRCMNGTGEGAVGQIDTNKSVAEYKSSIGPDAYHLVVFDAASGSA
-22 LYGIDLEI
+22 LASVYDKNTE
-30 RKGECIVLTG
+30 
-40 ESGCGKTTLTR
+40 
-51 CLNGLIPNFFEGTLT
+51 LI
-66 GEILYEGVPVNKLE
+66 E
-80 QYELSRKIG
+80 QY
-89 TVFQDSRSQ
+89 VAHPSQ
-98 FFAVNTTD
+98 RDGAAIFFA
-106 EVAFGCENL
+106 
-115 AFPTERINQNVDAA
+115 
-129 FSRMNIDV
+129 
-137 LRDRSLFGLSSG
+137 
-149 EKQRLAVASIYA
+149 
-161 MDTDVIVLDEPTA
+161 
-174 NLDGETI
+174 
-181 QNLRELLFTLKAE
+181 
-194 GKTLIISE
+194 
-202 HRLSWLGGIADRYVY
+202 
-217 MRKGRIEKIWG
+217 
-228 AAEAACLSP
+228 
-237 DVLREYGLRS
+237 
-247 IQNVLFPTRKTP
+247 
-259 ARSDANELT
+259 
-268 CQNLCIYYG
+268 
-277 KQEIIHDLN
+277 
-286 FHFTWGEEGR
+286 
-296 IIGIVGANGSGKTT
+296 
-310 FSKVLCGLMA
+310 LM
-320 PRTGKIH
+320 PF
-327 LNGKKMT
+327 LM
-334 HRELLKKT
+334 
-342 YFVMQDAD
+342 
-350 YQLFTESVTHEME
+350 S
-363 LAARKNKQ
+363 
-371 KNVRSSKEETTN
+371 
-383 ILDRFGLAE
+383 
-392 YSERHPLSLSG
+392 
-403 GQKQRVTIAASI
+403 
-415 AAKSDILVLDEPTS
+415 
-429 GLDGR
+429 
-434 NMLRLKNILREL
+434 
-446 KKQGMLIFIVTHDA
+446 DA
-460 EFLEGLTDELLTIS
+460 EFDETFQEYYDQFIAGYPDMAKATES
-474 NKEENMD
+474 MA
-481 KREKQQSP
+481 
-489 LRGILQFASQ
+489 ILC
-499 RKGLLRISVILSV
+499 
-512 LSSAFGMV
+512 
-520 PYAAVA
+520 
-526 VLLGKALDNAL
+526 DNAYRRIKDDTCPAHINITVDKSGNL
-537 TIEWAVSLTLVAL
+537 MRVSQ
-550 AGYFLKHFLYSKST
+550 G
-564 LCSHKAAYE
+564 
-573 IIQNIRC
+573 
-580 AIMRKMS
+580 
-587 KMSMGTIQEKSSG
+587 
-600 EFKQLVIDDSGSFVP
+600 QLDSGSFVP

-746 DAVSTGSPE
+746 DAVSTGSSE

-775 KLMRFPDLDD
+775 KLLRLPELDD

-828 AETCQSSG
+828 TENRQSSG

-906 YEGCRQ
+906 YEGCRS

>member
-1 MSMITIRNL
+1 MSVSINNL
-10 QFQYDAAPEINA
+10 FNY
-22 LYGIDLEI
+22 
-30 RKGECIVLTG
+30 
-40 ESGCGKTTLTR
+40 
-51 CLNGLIPNFFEGTLT
+51 
-66 GEILYEGVPVNKLE
+66 
-80 QYELSRKIG
+80 
-89 TVFQDSRSQ
+89 SRSLPVP
-98 FFAVNTTD
+98 FDTMTNKKV
-106 EVAFGCENL
+106 
-115 AFPTERINQNVDAA
+115 
-129 FSRMNIDV
+129 
-137 LRDRSLFGLSSG
+137 
-149 EKQRLAVASIYA
+149 KVASMYGA
-161 MDTDVIVLDEPTA
+161 
-174 NLDGETI
+174 
-181 QNLRELLFTLKAE
+181 
-194 GKTLIISE
+194 KTE
-202 HRLSWLGGIADRYVY
+202 
-217 MRKGRIEKIWG
+217 
-228 AAEAACLSP
+228 
-237 DVLREYGLRS
+237 
-247 IQNVLFPTRKTP
+247 
-259 ARSDANELT
+259 
-268 CQNLCIYYG
+268 
-277 KQEIIHDLN
+277 
-286 FHFTWGEEGR
+286 
-296 IIGIVGANGSGKTT
+296 
-310 FSKVLCGLMA
+310 
-320 PRTGKIH
+320 
-327 LNGKKMT
+327 
-334 HRELLKKT
+334 
-342 YFVMQDAD
+342 
-350 YQLFTESVTHEME
+350 
-363 LAARKNKQ
+363 
-371 KNVRSSKEETTN
+371 
-383 ILDRFGLAE
+383 
-392 YSERHPLSLSG
+392 
-403 GQKQRVTIAASI
+403 
-415 AAKSDILVLDEPTS
+415 
-429 GLDGR
+429 
-434 NMLRLKNILREL
+434 
-446 KKQGMLIFIVTHDA
+446 
-460 EFLEGLTDELLTIS
+460 
-474 NKEENMD
+474 
-481 KREKQQSP
+481 
-489 LRGILQFASQ
+489 
-499 RKGLLRISVILSV
+499 
-512 LSSAFGMV
+512 
-520 PYAAVA
+520 
-526 VLLGKALDNAL
+526 
-537 TIEWAVSLTLVAL
+537 
-550 AGYFLKHFLYSKST
+550 ST
-564 LCSHKAAYE
+564 LCGSVIKAVHAMC
-573 IIQNIRC
+573 RC
-580 AIMRKMS
+580 MN
-587 KMSMGTIQEKSSG
+587 GTGEGAVGQIDTNKSVAEYKSSVG
-600 EFKQLVIDDSGSFVP
+600 PDAYHLVVFDAASGSALASVYDKNTELIEQYVAHPSQRDGAAIFFALMPFLMSDVEFDETFQEYYDQFIAGYPDMAKATESMAILCDNAYRRIKDDTCPAHINITVDKSGNLMRVSQGQLDSGSFVP

-738 TGMIFPET
+738 TGMIVPET
-746 DAVSTGSPE
+746 DAVSTGSSE

-775 KLMRFPDLDD
+775 KLMRLPDLDD

-828 AETCQSSG
+828 AENRQSSG

-906 YEGCRQ
+906 YEGCRS

>member
-1 MSMITIRNL
+1 MSVSINNL
-10 QFQYDAAPEINA
+10 FNYSRSLPVPFDTMTNKKVKVASMYGAKTESTLCGSVIKAVHAMCRCMNGTGEGAVGQIDTNKSVAEYKSSVGPDAYHLVVFDAASGSA
-22 LYGIDLEI
+22 LASVYDKNTE
-30 RKGECIVLTG
+30 
-40 ESGCGKTTLTR
+40 
-51 CLNGLIPNFFEGTLT
+51 LI
-66 GEILYEGVPVNKLE
+66 E
-80 QYELSRKIG
+80 QY
-89 TVFQDSRSQ
+89 VAHPSQ
-98 FFAVNTTD
+98 RDGAAIFFA
-106 EVAFGCENL
+106 
-115 AFPTERINQNVDAA
+115 
-129 FSRMNIDV
+129 
-137 LRDRSLFGLSSG
+137 
-149 EKQRLAVASIYA
+149 
-161 MDTDVIVLDEPTA
+161 
-174 NLDGETI
+174 
-181 QNLRELLFTLKAE
+181 
-194 GKTLIISE
+194 
-202 HRLSWLGGIADRYVY
+202 
-217 MRKGRIEKIWG
+217 
-228 AAEAACLSP
+228 
-237 DVLREYGLRS
+237 
-247 IQNVLFPTRKTP
+247 
-259 ARSDANELT
+259 
-268 CQNLCIYYG
+268 
-277 KQEIIHDLN
+277 
-286 FHFTWGEEGR
+286 
-296 IIGIVGANGSGKTT
+296 
-310 FSKVLCGLMA
+310 LM
-320 PRTGKIH
+320 PF
-327 LNGKKMT
+327 LM
-334 HRELLKKT
+334 
-342 YFVMQDAD
+342 
-350 YQLFTESVTHEME
+350 S
-363 LAARKNKQ
+363 
-371 KNVRSSKEETTN
+371 
-383 ILDRFGLAE
+383 
-392 YSERHPLSLSG
+392 
-403 GQKQRVTIAASI
+403 
-415 AAKSDILVLDEPTS
+415 
-429 GLDGR
+429 
-434 NMLRLKNILREL
+434 
-446 KKQGMLIFIVTHDA
+446 DA
-460 EFLEGLTDELLTIS
+460 EFDETFQAYYDQFIAGYPDMAKATES
-474 NKEENMD
+474 MA
-481 KREKQQSP
+481 
-489 LRGILQFASQ
+489 ILC
-499 RKGLLRISVILSV
+499 
-512 LSSAFGMV
+512 
-520 PYAAVA
+520 
-526 VLLGKALDNAL
+526 DNAYRRIKDDTCPAHINITVDKSGNL
-537 TIEWAVSLTLVAL
+537 MRVSQ
-550 AGYFLKHFLYSKST
+550 G
-564 LCSHKAAYE
+564 
-573 IIQNIRC
+573 
-580 AIMRKMS
+580 
-587 KMSMGTIQEKSSG
+587 
-600 EFKQLVIDDSGSFVP
+600 QLDSGSFVP

-710 MGAKA
+710 MGAKT

-746 DAVSTGSPE
+746 DAVSTGSSE

-775 KLMRFPDLDD
+775 KLMRLPELDD

-828 AETCQSSG
+828 AENRQSSG

-927 ELPEPEVMVQ
+927 DLPEPEVMVQ

>member
-1 MSMITIRNL
+1 MSVSINNL
-10 QFQYDAAPEINA
+10 FNYSRSLPVPFDTMTNKKVKVASMYGAKTESTLCGSVIKAVHAMCRCMNGTGEGAVGQIDANKSVAEYKSSVGPDTYHLVVFDAASGSA
-22 LYGIDLEI
+22 LASVYDKNTE
-30 RKGECIVLTG
+30 
-40 ESGCGKTTLTR
+40 
-51 CLNGLIPNFFEGTLT
+51 LI
-66 GEILYEGVPVNKLE
+66 E
-80 QYELSRKIG
+80 QY
-89 TVFQDSRSQ
+89 VAHPSQ
-98 FFAVNTTD
+98 RDGAAIFFA
-106 EVAFGCENL
+106 
-115 AFPTERINQNVDAA
+115 
-129 FSRMNIDV
+129 
-137 LRDRSLFGLSSG
+137 
-149 EKQRLAVASIYA
+149 
-161 MDTDVIVLDEPTA
+161 
-174 NLDGETI
+174 
-181 QNLRELLFTLKAE
+181 
-194 GKTLIISE
+194 
-202 HRLSWLGGIADRYVY
+202 
-217 MRKGRIEKIWG
+217 
-228 AAEAACLSP
+228 
-237 DVLREYGLRS
+237 
-247 IQNVLFPTRKTP
+247 
-259 ARSDANELT
+259 
-268 CQNLCIYYG
+268 
-277 KQEIIHDLN
+277 
-286 FHFTWGEEGR
+286 
-296 IIGIVGANGSGKTT
+296 
-310 FSKVLCGLMA
+310 LM
-320 PRTGKIH
+320 PF
-327 LNGKKMT
+327 LM
-334 HRELLKKT
+334 
-342 YFVMQDAD
+342 
-350 YQLFTESVTHEME
+350 S
-363 LAARKNKQ
+363 
-371 KNVRSSKEETTN
+371 
-383 ILDRFGLAE
+383 
-392 YSERHPLSLSG
+392 
-403 GQKQRVTIAASI
+403 
-415 AAKSDILVLDEPTS
+415 
-429 GLDGR
+429 
-434 NMLRLKNILREL
+434 
-446 KKQGMLIFIVTHDA
+446 DA
-460 EFLEGLTDELLTIS
+460 EFDETFQEYYDQFIAGYPDMAKATES
-474 NKEENMD
+474 MA
-481 KREKQQSP
+481 
-489 LRGILQFASQ
+489 ILC
-499 RKGLLRISVILSV
+499 
-512 LSSAFGMV
+512 
-520 PYAAVA
+520 
-526 VLLGKALDNAL
+526 DNAYRRIKDDTCPAHINITVDKSGNL
-537 TIEWAVSLTLVAL
+537 MRVSQ
-550 AGYFLKHFLYSKST
+550 G
-564 LCSHKAAYE
+564 
-573 IIQNIRC
+573 
-580 AIMRKMS
+580 
-587 KMSMGTIQEKSSG
+587 
-600 EFKQLVIDDSGSFVP
+600 QLDSGSFVP

-775 KLMRFPDLDD
+775 KLMRLPDLDD

-828 AETCQSSG
+828 AENRQSSG

-927 ELPEPEVMVQ
+927 DLPEPEVMVQ

-945 ADEYLVSQMV
+945 ADEYLVSLMV

>member
-1 MSMITIRNL
+1 MSVSINNL
-10 QFQYDAAPEINA
+10 FNYSRSLPVPFDTMTNKKVKVASMYGAKTESTLCGSVIKAVHAMCRCMNGTGEGAVGQIDTNKSVAEYKSSVGPDAYHLVVFDAASGSA
-22 LYGIDLEI
+22 LASVYDKNTE
-30 RKGECIVLTG
+30 
-40 ESGCGKTTLTR
+40 
-51 CLNGLIPNFFEGTLT
+51 LI
-66 GEILYEGVPVNKLE
+66 E
-80 QYELSRKIG
+80 QY
-89 TVFQDSRSQ
+89 VAHPSQ
-98 FFAVNTTD
+98 RDGAAIFFA
-106 EVAFGCENL
+106 
-115 AFPTERINQNVDAA
+115 
-129 FSRMNIDV
+129 
-137 LRDRSLFGLSSG
+137 
-149 EKQRLAVASIYA
+149 
-161 MDTDVIVLDEPTA
+161 
-174 NLDGETI
+174 
-181 QNLRELLFTLKAE
+181 
-194 GKTLIISE
+194 
-202 HRLSWLGGIADRYVY
+202 
-217 MRKGRIEKIWG
+217 
-228 AAEAACLSP
+228 
-237 DVLREYGLRS
+237 
-247 IQNVLFPTRKTP
+247 
-259 ARSDANELT
+259 
-268 CQNLCIYYG
+268 
-277 KQEIIHDLN
+277 
-286 FHFTWGEEGR
+286 
-296 IIGIVGANGSGKTT
+296 
-310 FSKVLCGLMA
+310 LM
-320 PRTGKIH
+320 PF
-327 LNGKKMT
+327 LM
-334 HRELLKKT
+334 
-342 YFVMQDAD
+342 
-350 YQLFTESVTHEME
+350 S
-363 LAARKNKQ
+363 
-371 KNVRSSKEETTN
+371 
-383 ILDRFGLAE
+383 
-392 YSERHPLSLSG
+392 
-403 GQKQRVTIAASI
+403 
-415 AAKSDILVLDEPTS
+415 
-429 GLDGR
+429 
-434 NMLRLKNILREL
+434 
-446 KKQGMLIFIVTHDA
+446 DA
-460 EFLEGLTDELLTIS
+460 EFDETFQEYYDQFIAGYPDMAKATES
-474 NKEENMD
+474 MA
-481 KREKQQSP
+481 
-489 LRGILQFASQ
+489 ILC
-499 RKGLLRISVILSV
+499 
-512 LSSAFGMV
+512 
-520 PYAAVA
+520 
-526 VLLGKALDNAL
+526 DNAYRRIKDDTCPAHINITVDKSGNL
-537 TIEWAVSLTLVAL
+537 MRVSQ
-550 AGYFLKHFLYSKST
+550 G
-564 LCSHKAAYE
+564 
-573 IIQNIRC
+573 
-580 AIMRKMS
+580 
-587 KMSMGTIQEKSSG
+587 
-600 EFKQLVIDDSGSFVP
+600 QLDSGSFVP

-746 DAVSTGSPE
+746 DAVSTGSSE

-775 KLMRFPDLDD
+775 KLLRLPDLDD

-828 AETCQSSG
+828 AENRQSSG

-927 ELPEPEVMVQ
+927 ELPEPKVMVQ

>member
-1 MSMITIRNL
+1 MSVSINNL
-10 QFQYDAAPEINA
+10 FNYSRSLPVPFDTMTNKKVKVASMYGAKTESTLCGSVIKAVHAMCRCMNGTGEGAVGQIDTNKSVAEYKSSVGPDAYHLVVFDAASGSA
-22 LYGIDLEI
+22 LASVYDKNTE
-30 RKGECIVLTG
+30 
-40 ESGCGKTTLTR
+40 
-51 CLNGLIPNFFEGTLT
+51 LI
-66 GEILYEGVPVNKLE
+66 E
-80 QYELSRKIG
+80 QY
-89 TVFQDSRSQ
+89 VAHPSQ
-98 FFAVNTTD
+98 RDGAAIFFA
-106 EVAFGCENL
+106 
-115 AFPTERINQNVDAA
+115 
-129 FSRMNIDV
+129 
-137 LRDRSLFGLSSG
+137 
-149 EKQRLAVASIYA
+149 
-161 MDTDVIVLDEPTA
+161 
-174 NLDGETI
+174 
-181 QNLRELLFTLKAE
+181 
-194 GKTLIISE
+194 
-202 HRLSWLGGIADRYVY
+202 
-217 MRKGRIEKIWG
+217 
-228 AAEAACLSP
+228 
-237 DVLREYGLRS
+237 
-247 IQNVLFPTRKTP
+247 
-259 ARSDANELT
+259 
-268 CQNLCIYYG
+268 
-277 KQEIIHDLN
+277 
-286 FHFTWGEEGR
+286 
-296 IIGIVGANGSGKTT
+296 
-310 FSKVLCGLMA
+310 LM
-320 PRTGKIH
+320 PF
-327 LNGKKMT
+327 LM
-334 HRELLKKT
+334 
-342 YFVMQDAD
+342 
-350 YQLFTESVTHEME
+350 S
-363 LAARKNKQ
+363 
-371 KNVRSSKEETTN
+371 
-383 ILDRFGLAE
+383 
-392 YSERHPLSLSG
+392 
-403 GQKQRVTIAASI
+403 
-415 AAKSDILVLDEPTS
+415 
-429 GLDGR
+429 
-434 NMLRLKNILREL
+434 
-446 KKQGMLIFIVTHDA
+446 DA
-460 EFLEGLTDELLTIS
+460 EFDETFQEYYDQFIAGYPDMAKATESMAILCDNAYRRIKDDTCPAHI
-474 NKEENMD
+474 NITVD
-481 KREKQQSP
+481 KSGNLMR
-489 LRGILQFASQ
+489 ASQ
-499 RKGLLRISVILSV
+499 G
-512 LSSAFGMV
+512 
-520 PYAAVA
+520 
-526 VLLGKALDNAL
+526 
-537 TIEWAVSLTLVAL
+537 
-550 AGYFLKHFLYSKST
+550 
-564 LCSHKAAYE
+564 
-573 IIQNIRC
+573 
-580 AIMRKMS
+580 
-587 KMSMGTIQEKSSG
+587 
-600 EFKQLVIDDSGSFVP
+600 QLDSGSFVP

-746 DAVSTGSPE
+746 DAVSTGSLE

-775 KLMRFPDLDD
+775 KLMRLPDLDD

-828 AETCQSSG
+828 AENRQSSG

-927 ELPEPEVMVQ
+927 DLPEPEVMVQ

-961 ADYCRKNSITDGA
+961 VDYCRKNSITDGA

>member
-1 MSMITIRNL
+1 MSVSINNL
-10 QFQYDAAPEINA
+10 FNYSRSLPVPFDTMTNKKVKVASMYGAKTESTLCGSVIKAVHAMCRCMNGTGEGAVGQIDTNKSVAEYKSSVGPDAYHLVVFDAASGSA
-22 LYGIDLEI
+22 LASVYDKNTE
-30 RKGECIVLTG
+30 
-40 ESGCGKTTLTR
+40 
-51 CLNGLIPNFFEGTLT
+51 LI
-66 GEILYEGVPVNKLE
+66 E
-80 QYELSRKIG
+80 QY
-89 TVFQDSRSQ
+89 VAHPSQ
-98 FFAVNTTD
+98 RDGAAIFFA
-106 EVAFGCENL
+106 
-115 AFPTERINQNVDAA
+115 
-129 FSRMNIDV
+129 
-137 LRDRSLFGLSSG
+137 
-149 EKQRLAVASIYA
+149 
-161 MDTDVIVLDEPTA
+161 
-174 NLDGETI
+174 
-181 QNLRELLFTLKAE
+181 
-194 GKTLIISE
+194 
-202 HRLSWLGGIADRYVY
+202 
-217 MRKGRIEKIWG
+217 
-228 AAEAACLSP
+228 
-237 DVLREYGLRS
+237 
-247 IQNVLFPTRKTP
+247 
-259 ARSDANELT
+259 
-268 CQNLCIYYG
+268 
-277 KQEIIHDLN
+277 
-286 FHFTWGEEGR
+286 
-296 IIGIVGANGSGKTT
+296 
-310 FSKVLCGLMA
+310 LM
-320 PRTGKIH
+320 PF
-327 LNGKKMT
+327 LM
-334 HRELLKKT
+334 
-342 YFVMQDAD
+342 
-350 YQLFTESVTHEME
+350 S
-363 LAARKNKQ
+363 
-371 KNVRSSKEETTN
+371 
-383 ILDRFGLAE
+383 
-392 YSERHPLSLSG
+392 
-403 GQKQRVTIAASI
+403 
-415 AAKSDILVLDEPTS
+415 
-429 GLDGR
+429 
-434 NMLRLKNILREL
+434 
-446 KKQGMLIFIVTHDA
+446 DA
-460 EFLEGLTDELLTIS
+460 EFDETFQEYYDQFIAGYPDMAKATES
-474 NKEENMD
+474 MA
-481 KREKQQSP
+481 
-489 LRGILQFASQ
+489 ILC
-499 RKGLLRISVILSV
+499 
-512 LSSAFGMV
+512 
-520 PYAAVA
+520 
-526 VLLGKALDNAL
+526 DNAYRRIKDDTCPAHINITVDKSGNL
-537 TIEWAVSLTLVAL
+537 MRVSQ
-550 AGYFLKHFLYSKST
+550 G
-564 LCSHKAAYE
+564 
-573 IIQNIRC
+573 
-580 AIMRKMS
+580 
-587 KMSMGTIQEKSSG
+587 
-600 EFKQLVIDDSGSFVP
+600 QLDSGSFVP

-828 AETCQSSG
+828 AENRQSSG

-927 ELPEPEVMVQ
+927 NLPEPEVMVQ

-961 ADYCRKNSITDGA
+961 ADYCRKNSITDGT

>member
-1 MSMITIRNL
+1 MSVSINNL
-10 QFQYDAAPEINA
+10 FNYSRSLPVPFDTMTNKKVKVASM
-22 LYGIDLEI
+22 YGAKTESTLCGSVIKAVHAMC
-30 RKGECIVLTG
+30 RCMNGTG
-40 ESGCGKTTLTR
+40 EGAVGQIDTNKSVAEYKSSVGPDAYHLVVFDTASGSALASVYDKNTE
-51 CLNGLIPNFFEGTLT
+51 LI
-66 GEILYEGVPVNKLE
+66 E
-80 QYELSRKIG
+80 QY
-89 TVFQDSRSQ
+89 VAHPSQ
-98 FFAVNTTD
+98 RDGAAIFFA
-106 EVAFGCENL
+106 
-115 AFPTERINQNVDAA
+115 
-129 FSRMNIDV
+129 
-137 LRDRSLFGLSSG
+137 
-149 EKQRLAVASIYA
+149 
-161 MDTDVIVLDEPTA
+161 
-174 NLDGETI
+174 
-181 QNLRELLFTLKAE
+181 
-194 GKTLIISE
+194 
-202 HRLSWLGGIADRYVY
+202 
-217 MRKGRIEKIWG
+217 
-228 AAEAACLSP
+228 
-237 DVLREYGLRS
+237 
-247 IQNVLFPTRKTP
+247 
-259 ARSDANELT
+259 
-268 CQNLCIYYG
+268 
-277 KQEIIHDLN
+277 
-286 FHFTWGEEGR
+286 
-296 IIGIVGANGSGKTT
+296 
-310 FSKVLCGLMA
+310 LM
-320 PRTGKIH
+320 PF
-327 LNGKKMT
+327 LM
-334 HRELLKKT
+334 
-342 YFVMQDAD
+342 
-350 YQLFTESVTHEME
+350 S
-363 LAARKNKQ
+363 
-371 KNVRSSKEETTN
+371 
-383 ILDRFGLAE
+383 
-392 YSERHPLSLSG
+392 
-403 GQKQRVTIAASI
+403 
-415 AAKSDILVLDEPTS
+415 
-429 GLDGR
+429 
-434 NMLRLKNILREL
+434 
-446 KKQGMLIFIVTHDA
+446 DA
-460 EFLEGLTDELLTIS
+460 EFDETFQEYYDQFS
-474 NKEENMD
+474 AGYPDMAKATESMA
-481 KREKQQSP
+481 
-489 LRGILQFASQ
+489 ILC
-499 RKGLLRISVILSV
+499 
-512 LSSAFGMV
+512 
-520 PYAAVA
+520 
-526 VLLGKALDNAL
+526 DNAYRRIKDDTCPAHINITVDKSGNL
-537 TIEWAVSLTLVAL
+537 MRVSQ
-550 AGYFLKHFLYSKST
+550 G
-564 LCSHKAAYE
+564 
-573 IIQNIRC
+573 
-580 AIMRKMS
+580 
-587 KMSMGTIQEKSSG
+587 
-600 EFKQLVIDDSGSFVP
+600 QLDSGSFVP

-746 DAVSTGSPE
+746 DAVSTGSSE

-775 KLMRFPDLDD
+775 KLLRLPELDD

-828 AETCQSSG
+828 TENRQSSG

-906 YEGCRQ
+906 YEGCRS

>member
-1 MSMITIRNL
+1 MSVSINNL
-10 QFQYDAAPEINA
+10 FNY
-22 LYGIDLEI
+22 
-30 RKGECIVLTG
+30 
-40 ESGCGKTTLTR
+40 
-51 CLNGLIPNFFEGTLT
+51 
-66 GEILYEGVPVNKLE
+66 
-80 QYELSRKIG
+80 
-89 TVFQDSRSQ
+89 SRSLPVP
-98 FFAVNTTD
+98 FDTMTNKKV
-106 EVAFGCENL
+106 
-115 AFPTERINQNVDAA
+115 
-129 FSRMNIDV
+129 
-137 LRDRSLFGLSSG
+137 
-149 EKQRLAVASIYA
+149 KVASMYGA
-161 MDTDVIVLDEPTA
+161 
-174 NLDGETI
+174 
-181 QNLRELLFTLKAE
+181 
-194 GKTLIISE
+194 KTE
-202 HRLSWLGGIADRYVY
+202 
-217 MRKGRIEKIWG
+217 
-228 AAEAACLSP
+228 
-237 DVLREYGLRS
+237 
-247 IQNVLFPTRKTP
+247 
-259 ARSDANELT
+259 
-268 CQNLCIYYG
+268 
-277 KQEIIHDLN
+277 
-286 FHFTWGEEGR
+286 
-296 IIGIVGANGSGKTT
+296 
-310 FSKVLCGLMA
+310 
-320 PRTGKIH
+320 
-327 LNGKKMT
+327 
-334 HRELLKKT
+334 
-342 YFVMQDAD
+342 
-350 YQLFTESVTHEME
+350 
-363 LAARKNKQ
+363 
-371 KNVRSSKEETTN
+371 
-383 ILDRFGLAE
+383 
-392 YSERHPLSLSG
+392 
-403 GQKQRVTIAASI
+403 
-415 AAKSDILVLDEPTS
+415 
-429 GLDGR
+429 
-434 NMLRLKNILREL
+434 
-446 KKQGMLIFIVTHDA
+446 
-460 EFLEGLTDELLTIS
+460 
-474 NKEENMD
+474 
-481 KREKQQSP
+481 
-489 LRGILQFASQ
+489 
-499 RKGLLRISVILSV
+499 
-512 LSSAFGMV
+512 
-520 PYAAVA
+520 
-526 VLLGKALDNAL
+526 
-537 TIEWAVSLTLVAL
+537 
-550 AGYFLKHFLYSKST
+550 ST
-564 LCSHKAAYE
+564 LCGSVIKAVHAMC
-573 IIQNIRC
+573 RC
-580 AIMRKMS
+580 MN
-587 KMSMGTIQEKSSG
+587 GTGEGAVGQIDTNKSVAEYKSSVG
-600 EFKQLVIDDSGSFVP
+600 PDAYHLVVFDAASGSALASVYDKNTELIEQYVAHPSQRDGAAIFFALMPFLMSDVEFDETFQEYYDQFIAGYPDMAKATESMAILCDNAYRRIKDDTCPAHINITVDKSGNLMRVSQGQLDSGSFVP

-775 KLMRFPDLDD
+775 KLMRLPDLDD

-828 AETCQSSG
+828 AENRQSSG

-906 YEGCRQ
+906 YEGCRS

-1027 RKRTSA
+1027 RKRTST

>member
-1 MSMITIRNL
+1 MSVSINNL
-10 QFQYDAAPEINA
+10 FNYSRSLPVPFDTMTNKKVKVASMYGAKTESTLCGSVIKAVHAMCRCMNGTGEGAVGQIDTNKSVAEYKSSIGPDAYHLVVFDAASGSA
-22 LYGIDLEI
+22 LASVYDKNTE
-30 RKGECIVLTG
+30 
-40 ESGCGKTTLTR
+40 
-51 CLNGLIPNFFEGTLT
+51 LI
-66 GEILYEGVPVNKLE
+66 E
-80 QYELSRKIG
+80 QY
-89 TVFQDSRSQ
+89 VAHPSQ
-98 FFAVNTTD
+98 RDGAAIFFA
-106 EVAFGCENL
+106 
-115 AFPTERINQNVDAA
+115 
-129 FSRMNIDV
+129 
-137 LRDRSLFGLSSG
+137 
-149 EKQRLAVASIYA
+149 
-161 MDTDVIVLDEPTA
+161 
-174 NLDGETI
+174 
-181 QNLRELLFTLKAE
+181 
-194 GKTLIISE
+194 
-202 HRLSWLGGIADRYVY
+202 
-217 MRKGRIEKIWG
+217 
-228 AAEAACLSP
+228 
-237 DVLREYGLRS
+237 
-247 IQNVLFPTRKTP
+247 
-259 ARSDANELT
+259 
-268 CQNLCIYYG
+268 
-277 KQEIIHDLN
+277 
-286 FHFTWGEEGR
+286 
-296 IIGIVGANGSGKTT
+296 
-310 FSKVLCGLMA
+310 LM
-320 PRTGKIH
+320 PF
-327 LNGKKMT
+327 LM
-334 HRELLKKT
+334 
-342 YFVMQDAD
+342 
-350 YQLFTESVTHEME
+350 S
-363 LAARKNKQ
+363 
-371 KNVRSSKEETTN
+371 
-383 ILDRFGLAE
+383 
-392 YSERHPLSLSG
+392 
-403 GQKQRVTIAASI
+403 
-415 AAKSDILVLDEPTS
+415 
-429 GLDGR
+429 
-434 NMLRLKNILREL
+434 
-446 KKQGMLIFIVTHDA
+446 DA
-460 EFLEGLTDELLTIS
+460 EFDETFQAYYDQFIAGYPDMAKATES
-474 NKEENMD
+474 MA
-481 KREKQQSP
+481 
-489 LRGILQFASQ
+489 ILC
-499 RKGLLRISVILSV
+499 
-512 LSSAFGMV
+512 
-520 PYAAVA
+520 
-526 VLLGKALDNAL
+526 DNAYRRIKDDTCPAHINITVDKSGNL
-537 TIEWAVSLTLVAL
+537 MRVSQ
-550 AGYFLKHFLYSKST
+550 G
-564 LCSHKAAYE
+564 
-573 IIQNIRC
+573 
-580 AIMRKMS
+580 
-587 KMSMGTIQEKSSG
+587 
-600 EFKQLVIDDSGSFVP
+600 QLDSGSFVP

-622 FTIFAKTGPAV
+622 FTIFAKTGAAV

-746 DAVSTGSPE
+746 DAVSTGSSE

-775 KLMRFPDLDD
+775 KLLRLPDLDD

-828 AETCQSSG
+828 TENRQSSG

-906 YEGCRQ
+906 YEGCRS

>member
-1 MSMITIRNL
+1 MSVSINNL
-10 QFQYDAAPEINA
+10 FNYSRSLPVPFDTMTNKKVKVASMYGAKTESTLCGSVIKAVHAMCRCMNGTGEGAVGQIDTNKSVAEYKSSVGPDAYHLVVFDAASGSA
-22 LYGIDLEI
+22 LASVYDKNTE
-30 RKGECIVLTG
+30 
-40 ESGCGKTTLTR
+40 
-51 CLNGLIPNFFEGTLT
+51 LI
-66 GEILYEGVPVNKLE
+66 E
-80 QYELSRKIG
+80 QY
-89 TVFQDSRSQ
+89 VAHPSQ
-98 FFAVNTTD
+98 RDGAAIFFA
-106 EVAFGCENL
+106 
-115 AFPTERINQNVDAA
+115 
-129 FSRMNIDV
+129 
-137 LRDRSLFGLSSG
+137 
-149 EKQRLAVASIYA
+149 
-161 MDTDVIVLDEPTA
+161 
-174 NLDGETI
+174 
-181 QNLRELLFTLKAE
+181 
-194 GKTLIISE
+194 
-202 HRLSWLGGIADRYVY
+202 
-217 MRKGRIEKIWG
+217 
-228 AAEAACLSP
+228 
-237 DVLREYGLRS
+237 
-247 IQNVLFPTRKTP
+247 
-259 ARSDANELT
+259 
-268 CQNLCIYYG
+268 
-277 KQEIIHDLN
+277 
-286 FHFTWGEEGR
+286 
-296 IIGIVGANGSGKTT
+296 
-310 FSKVLCGLMA
+310 LM
-320 PRTGKIH
+320 PF
-327 LNGKKMT
+327 LM
-334 HRELLKKT
+334 
-342 YFVMQDAD
+342 
-350 YQLFTESVTHEME
+350 S
-363 LAARKNKQ
+363 
-371 KNVRSSKEETTN
+371 
-383 ILDRFGLAE
+383 
-392 YSERHPLSLSG
+392 
-403 GQKQRVTIAASI
+403 
-415 AAKSDILVLDEPTS
+415 
-429 GLDGR
+429 
-434 NMLRLKNILREL
+434 
-446 KKQGMLIFIVTHDA
+446 DA
-460 EFLEGLTDELLTIS
+460 EFNETFQAYYDQFIAGYPDMAKATES
-474 NKEENMD
+474 MA
-481 KREKQQSP
+481 
-489 LRGILQFASQ
+489 ILC
-499 RKGLLRISVILSV
+499 
-512 LSSAFGMV
+512 
-520 PYAAVA
+520 
-526 VLLGKALDNAL
+526 DNAYRRIKDDTCPAHINITVDKSGNL
-537 TIEWAVSLTLVAL
+537 MRVSQ
-550 AGYFLKHFLYSKST
+550 G
-564 LCSHKAAYE
+564 
-573 IIQNIRC
+573 
-580 AIMRKMS
+580 
-587 KMSMGTIQEKSSG
+587 
-600 EFKQLVIDDSGSFVP
+600 QLDSGSFVP

-746 DAVSTGSPE
+746 DAVSTGSSE

-775 KLMRFPDLDD
+775 KLMRLPDLDD

-828 AETCQSSG
+828 TENRQSSG

-906 YEGCRQ
+906 YEGCRS

>member
-1 MSMITIRNL
+1 MSVSINNL
-10 QFQYDAAPEINA
+10 FNYSRSLPVPFDTMTNKKVKVASMYGAKTESTLCGSVIKAVHAMCRCMNGTGEGAVGQIDTNKSVAEYKSSVGPDAYHLVVFDAASGSA
-22 LYGIDLEI
+22 LASVYDKNTE
-30 RKGECIVLTG
+30 
-40 ESGCGKTTLTR
+40 
-51 CLNGLIPNFFEGTLT
+51 LI
-66 GEILYEGVPVNKLE
+66 E
-80 QYELSRKIG
+80 QY
-89 TVFQDSRSQ
+89 VAHPSQ
-98 FFAVNTTD
+98 RDGAAIFFA
-106 EVAFGCENL
+106 
-115 AFPTERINQNVDAA
+115 
-129 FSRMNIDV
+129 
-137 LRDRSLFGLSSG
+137 
-149 EKQRLAVASIYA
+149 
-161 MDTDVIVLDEPTA
+161 
-174 NLDGETI
+174 
-181 QNLRELLFTLKAE
+181 
-194 GKTLIISE
+194 
-202 HRLSWLGGIADRYVY
+202 
-217 MRKGRIEKIWG
+217 
-228 AAEAACLSP
+228 
-237 DVLREYGLRS
+237 
-247 IQNVLFPTRKTP
+247 
-259 ARSDANELT
+259 
-268 CQNLCIYYG
+268 
-277 KQEIIHDLN
+277 
-286 FHFTWGEEGR
+286 
-296 IIGIVGANGSGKTT
+296 
-310 FSKVLCGLMA
+310 LM
-320 PRTGKIH
+320 PF
-327 LNGKKMT
+327 LM
-334 HRELLKKT
+334 
-342 YFVMQDAD
+342 
-350 YQLFTESVTHEME
+350 S
-363 LAARKNKQ
+363 
-371 KNVRSSKEETTN
+371 
-383 ILDRFGLAE
+383 
-392 YSERHPLSLSG
+392 
-403 GQKQRVTIAASI
+403 
-415 AAKSDILVLDEPTS
+415 
-429 GLDGR
+429 
-434 NMLRLKNILREL
+434 
-446 KKQGMLIFIVTHDA
+446 DA
-460 EFLEGLTDELLTIS
+460 EFDETFQEYYDQFIAGYPDMAKATES
-474 NKEENMD
+474 MA
-481 KREKQQSP
+481 
-489 LRGILQFASQ
+489 ILC
-499 RKGLLRISVILSV
+499 
-512 LSSAFGMV
+512 
-520 PYAAVA
+520 
-526 VLLGKALDNAL
+526 DNAYRRIKDDTCPAHINVTVDKSGNL
-537 TIEWAVSLTLVAL
+537 MRVSQ
-550 AGYFLKHFLYSKST
+550 G
-564 LCSHKAAYE
+564 
-573 IIQNIRC
+573 
-580 AIMRKMS
+580 
-587 KMSMGTIQEKSSG
+587 
-600 EFKQLVIDDSGSFVP
+600 QLDSGSFVP

-746 DAVSTGSPE
+746 DAVSTGSLE

-775 KLMRFPDLDD
+775 KIMRLPDLDD

-816 KVTEKVQALSKR
+816 NVTEKVQALSKR
-828 AETCQSSG
+828 AENRQSSG

>member
-1 MSMITIRNL
+1 MSVSINNL
-10 QFQYDAAPEINA
+10 FNYSRSLPVPFDTMTNKKVKVASMYGAKTESTLCGSVIKAVHAMCRCMNGTGEGAVGQIDTNKSVAEYKSSVGPDAYHLVVFDAA
-22 LYGIDLEI
+22 
-30 RKGECIVLTG
+30 
-40 ESGCGKTTLTR
+40 SGSTLASVYDKNTE
-51 CLNGLIPNFFEGTLT
+51 LI
-66 GEILYEGVPVNKLE
+66 E
-80 QYELSRKIG
+80 QY
-89 TVFQDSRSQ
+89 VAHPSQ
-98 FFAVNTTD
+98 RDGAAIFFA
-106 EVAFGCENL
+106 
-115 AFPTERINQNVDAA
+115 
-129 FSRMNIDV
+129 
-137 LRDRSLFGLSSG
+137 
-149 EKQRLAVASIYA
+149 
-161 MDTDVIVLDEPTA
+161 
-174 NLDGETI
+174 
-181 QNLRELLFTLKAE
+181 
-194 GKTLIISE
+194 
-202 HRLSWLGGIADRYVY
+202 
-217 MRKGRIEKIWG
+217 
-228 AAEAACLSP
+228 
-237 DVLREYGLRS
+237 
-247 IQNVLFPTRKTP
+247 
-259 ARSDANELT
+259 
-268 CQNLCIYYG
+268 
-277 KQEIIHDLN
+277 
-286 FHFTWGEEGR
+286 
-296 IIGIVGANGSGKTT
+296 
-310 FSKVLCGLMA
+310 LM
-320 PRTGKIH
+320 PF
-327 LNGKKMT
+327 LM
-334 HRELLKKT
+334 
-342 YFVMQDAD
+342 
-350 YQLFTESVTHEME
+350 S
-363 LAARKNKQ
+363 
-371 KNVRSSKEETTN
+371 
-383 ILDRFGLAE
+383 
-392 YSERHPLSLSG
+392 
-403 GQKQRVTIAASI
+403 
-415 AAKSDILVLDEPTS
+415 
-429 GLDGR
+429 
-434 NMLRLKNILREL
+434 
-446 KKQGMLIFIVTHDA
+446 DA
-460 EFLEGLTDELLTIS
+460 EFDETFQEYYDQFIAGYPDMAKATES
-474 NKEENMD
+474 MA
-481 KREKQQSP
+481 
-489 LRGILQFASQ
+489 ILC
-499 RKGLLRISVILSV
+499 
-512 LSSAFGMV
+512 
-520 PYAAVA
+520 
-526 VLLGKALDNAL
+526 DNAYRRIKDDTCPAHINITVDKSGNL
-537 TIEWAVSLTLVAL
+537 MRVSQ
-550 AGYFLKHFLYSKST
+550 G
-564 LCSHKAAYE
+564 
-573 IIQNIRC
+573 
-580 AIMRKMS
+580 
-587 KMSMGTIQEKSSG
+587 
-600 EFKQLVIDDSGSFVP
+600 QLDSGSFVP

-746 DAVSTGSPE
+746 DAVSTGSSE

-775 KLMRFPDLDD
+775 KLLRLPDLDD

-828 AETCQSSG
+828 AENRQSSG

>member
-1 MSMITIRNL
+1 MSVSINNL
-10 QFQYDAAPEINA
+10 FNYSRSLPVPFDTMTNKKVKVASMYGAKTESTLCGSVIKAVHAMCRCMNGTGEGAVGQIDTNKSVAEYKSSVGPDAYHLVVFDAASGSA
-22 LYGIDLEI
+22 LASVYDKNTE
-30 RKGECIVLTG
+30 
-40 ESGCGKTTLTR
+40 
-51 CLNGLIPNFFEGTLT
+51 LI
-66 GEILYEGVPVNKLE
+66 E
-80 QYELSRKIG
+80 QY
-89 TVFQDSRSQ
+89 VAHPSQ
-98 FFAVNTTD
+98 RDGAAIFFA
-106 EVAFGCENL
+106 
-115 AFPTERINQNVDAA
+115 
-129 FSRMNIDV
+129 
-137 LRDRSLFGLSSG
+137 
-149 EKQRLAVASIYA
+149 
-161 MDTDVIVLDEPTA
+161 
-174 NLDGETI
+174 
-181 QNLRELLFTLKAE
+181 
-194 GKTLIISE
+194 
-202 HRLSWLGGIADRYVY
+202 
-217 MRKGRIEKIWG
+217 
-228 AAEAACLSP
+228 
-237 DVLREYGLRS
+237 
-247 IQNVLFPTRKTP
+247 
-259 ARSDANELT
+259 
-268 CQNLCIYYG
+268 
-277 KQEIIHDLN
+277 
-286 FHFTWGEEGR
+286 
-296 IIGIVGANGSGKTT
+296 
-310 FSKVLCGLMA
+310 LM
-320 PRTGKIH
+320 PF
-327 LNGKKMT
+327 LM
-334 HRELLKKT
+334 
-342 YFVMQDAD
+342 
-350 YQLFTESVTHEME
+350 S
-363 LAARKNKQ
+363 
-371 KNVRSSKEETTN
+371 
-383 ILDRFGLAE
+383 
-392 YSERHPLSLSG
+392 
-403 GQKQRVTIAASI
+403 
-415 AAKSDILVLDEPTS
+415 
-429 GLDGR
+429 
-434 NMLRLKNILREL
+434 
-446 KKQGMLIFIVTHDA
+446 DA
-460 EFLEGLTDELLTIS
+460 EFDETFQEYYDQFIAGYPDMAKATES
-474 NKEENMD
+474 MA
-481 KREKQQSP
+481 
-489 LRGILQFASQ
+489 ILC
-499 RKGLLRISVILSV
+499 
-512 LSSAFGMV
+512 
-520 PYAAVA
+520 
-526 VLLGKALDNAL
+526 DNAYRRIKDDTCPAHINITVDKSGNL
-537 TIEWAVSLTLVAL
+537 MRVSQ
-550 AGYFLKHFLYSKST
+550 G
-564 LCSHKAAYE
+564 
-573 IIQNIRC
+573 
-580 AIMRKMS
+580 
-587 KMSMGTIQEKSSG
+587 
-600 EFKQLVIDDSGSFVP
+600 QLDSGSFVP

-746 DAVSTGSPE
+746 DAVSTGSSE

-775 KLMRFPDLDD
+775 KLMRLPDLDD

-828 AETCQSSG
+828 AENRQSSG

-989 SGDPYLS
+989 SGNPYLS